1 MDQRPIDPRDPVPER
16 PARPLQGR
24 TALVTGVSRRDGIGY
39 AVARRLASYG
49 ASVFCHH
56 YRPHDAEQPW
66 GADDTGAVLEGVRA
80 ARTDPQARVG
90 GAEADLAAPGAPH
103 ELFEAARAFLGHVDV
118 LVCNHARSG
127 GDADLAG
134 VTEAMLDGH
143 WAVDARSP
151 LMLAQAFAAAHDGR
165 PGGRVVFFTSGQG
178 QGPMPGEIA
187 YAAAKGA
194 LAAITLTVADELA
207 DRGITVNTVNPG
219 PVQTGYLPEEVESAL
234 MHKLPMGRVGRPDDP
249 ARLIAWLATDES
261 RWVTGQVF
269 NSEGGFA
276 RWRDRP

>member
-1 MDQRPIDPRDPVPER
+1 MDEHPTHPHDPVPER
-16 PARPLQGR
+16 PVRPLQGR
-24 TALVTGVSRRDGIGY
+24 TALVTGVSRHDGIGY

-56 YRPHDAEQPW
+56 HRPHDTEQPW
-66 GADDTGAVLEGVRA
+66 GSDDTDAVLQGVRD
-80 ARTDPQARVG
+80 ARTDPQARVE
-90 GAEADLAAPGAPH
+90 GAGADLAAPGAPH
-103 ELFEAARAFLGHVDV
+103 ELFEAAHASLGHVDV

-134 VTEAMLDGH
+134 VSEAMLDGH

-151 LMLAQAFAAAHDGR
+151 LLLAQAFATAHDGR
-165 PGGRVVFFTSGQG
+165 PGGRIVFMTSGQG
-178 QGPMPGEIA
+178 QGPMPGEVA

-207 DRGITVNTVNPG
+207 ERGITVNTVNPG
-219 PVQTGYLPEEVESAL
+219 PVQTGYIPREAERAL
-234 MHKLPMGRVGRPDDP
+234 MHKLPMGRLGRPDDP

-261 RWVTGQVF
+261 RWITGQVL

-276 RWRDRP
+276 RWRDPA

>member
-1 MDQRPIDPRDPVPER
+1 MDERPIHPRDPVPER
-16 PARPLQGR
+16 PVRPLLGR
-24 TALVTGVSRRDGIGY
+24 SALVTGVSRRDGIGY

-56 YRPHDAEQPW
+56 YGPHDAGQPW
-66 GADDTGAVLEGVRA
+66 GADDTDAVLEGVRA
-80 ARTDPQARVG
+80 ARTDPQARVE
-90 GAEADLAAPGAPH
+90 GAGADLAAPGAPR
-103 ELFEAARAFLGHVDV
+103 EVFEAARASLGRVDV

-127 GDADLAG
+127 GDAGLAG

-151 LMLAQAFAAAHDGR
+151 LLLAQAFAAAHDGR
-165 PGGRVVFFTSGQG
+165 PGGRIVFLTSGQG
-178 QGPMPGEIA
+178 QGPMPGEVA

-219 PVQTGYLPEEVESAL
+219 PVQTGYIGEGVEGAL
-234 MHKLPMGRVGRPDDP
+234 AHKLPMGRLGRPDDP
-249 ARLIAWLATDES
+249 ARLIAWLATDEA
-261 RWVTGQVF
+261 RWITGQVF